1 MLYLKSL
8 NPFFSGEDVIII
20 LNEIYTQ
27 NHIIDVMVPSKP
39 DIIEV
44 NENND
49 MLKKY
54 ELHFDVWGL
63 LLFLIVMAPNFIWF
77 AIPAPNDIL
86 RSNSITETIDIA
98 ASVCQVL
105 MIAALCFIRNRESKK
120 LRKSSF
126 LIIAAI
132 FYLLYIA
139 SWIAYYGNIVNVI
152 VILGLTVPPCL
163 TFLFYAIDRKNWIA
177 LIPITIF
184 TICHLI
190 HGVENFI
197 I

>member
-1 MLYLKSL
+1 
-8 NPFFSGEDVIII
+8 
-20 LNEIYTQ
+20 
-27 NHIIDVMVPSKP
+27 MVPSKP